1 MAVHPTRKKENNSFA
16 RKNEN
21 GNIKSNILIG
31 CAPCT
36 SITVYTL
43 PAARKRLLYTRP
55 YSDALCPR

>member
-21 GNIKSNILIG
+21 GNIESNILIG

-36 SITVYTL
+36 TITVYTL
-43 PAARKRLLYTRP
+43 WAARKRLL
-55 YSDALCPR
+55 